1 MKKLLSIILSL
12 VMVIAALPLSVIE
25 SSATE
30 YVTSQDGEWI
40 YYIDPN
46 GDAVIYS
53 GNTNSSAYLGSD
65 TDVVVPSTLDGY
77 DVVSIGQYTFKGKTT
92 LESIVIPNTVNT
104 IANNVFQDCTNLATV
119 TFGNSVGIIGPYAFY
134 NCTSLESISLPA
146 SLQTIGERAFQGCNK
161 ITYLDMGSGV
171 TTLGVACFAY
181 LSSLEN
187 VTIGSSVQTI
197 NSDVFYGC
205 SNLKGV
211 TFPSS
216 VTSVSSNVFRYCNSL
231 NAIHISDLA
240 AWCNIVFNSGG
251 MYSNP
256 LELGHN
262 LYLNGNLVTDL
273 VIPDGITKINA
284 CAFQACTSITSVT
297 IPDSVTEIQ
306 QYAFWHCTNLQS
318 VSIPD
323 SLTMIGTD
331 VFDSCTSLNAV
342 YITDLEAWCNLT
354 FPTQI
359 ANPLYYGHNLYVNGV
374 LGTITIPN
382 TVTNIKQYAFIGLA
396 NSVVIPSNVTTIG
409 NYAFYKSS
417 SPSVTLNEG
426 LQSVG
431 MYAFSENSAA
441 TQLILPDSLTTFGN
455 YSFSKWTALT
465 DLQIGHTVT
474 VLGGTYVFSGC
485 SALESLTL
493 PDNVETLGR
502 STFENC
508 TNLKNIDMGKLKT
521 IGEASFAYA
530 TSLENVTIGGYVE
543 TIGQSAFYG
552 CNKLK
557 SVTVPPSVKT
567 SSYYAF
573 YSCGSLNAVYITD
586 LEAWCKIDF
595 YNGGCYT
602 NPLEYAHNLYLNG
615 NLVTDLVIPDGIT
628 KINACAF
635 QACTSIT
642 SVTIPDSVTE
652 IQQYAFW
659 HCTNLQS
666 VSIPDSL
673 TMIGTDVFDS
683 CTSLNAVYITDLEAW
698 CNLTFPTQI
707 ANPLYYGHNL
717 YVNGVLGTITIPNTV
732 TNIKQY
738 AFIGLANSVVIPSNV
753 TTIGN
758 YAFYKSSS
766 PSVTLNEGLQSV
778 GMYAFSEN
786 SAATQLILPDSL
798 TTFGN
803 YSFSKWTALTDL
815 QIGHTVTVLGGT
827 YVFSGCSALESL
839 TLPDNVETL
848 GRSTFENCTNLK
860 NIDMGKLK
868 TIGEAS
874 FAYATSLENVTI
886 GGYVETIGQ
895 SAFYGCNKLKSV
907 TVPPSVKTS
916 SYYAFYSCGSLNAV
930 YITDLEAWCKID
942 FYNGGCYTNPL
953 EYAHNL
959 YLNGN
964 LVTDLV
970 IPDGITKINACAFQA
985 CTSITSVT
993 IPDSVTEIQQY
1004 AFWHAFGLESIIIP
1018 SSVTTMGGGI
1028 FDSCSA
1034 LQHYFCFKGTRGDTY
1049 WTNTSTKYYIGD
1061 MNSDKVFDIND
1072 IGAILSASVGS
1083 LNMSEIQEIVA
1094 DYNLDGVVDAFDAAE
1109 LDRIMYSVNTAKGDV
1124 NQDGEINEVDY
1135 AMVKSYVECTN
1146 DLLSTDYLESRYD
1159 TLKTQYPE
1167 GTIITQQYYCADI
1180 DSDKAVDAF
1189 DLFYLDKRINNLI

>member
-77 DVVSIGQYTFKGKTT
+77 DVVSIGQYTFKGNTT

-530 TSLENVTIGGYVE
+530 TSLENVTIGSYVE

-595 YNGGCYT
+595 YSGGCYT
-602 NPLEYAHNLYLNG
+602 NPLEH
-615 NLVTDLVIPDGIT
+615 
-628 KINACAF
+628 
-635 QACTSIT
+635 
-642 SVTIPDSVTE
+642 
-652 IQQYAFW
+652 
-659 HCTNLQS
+659 
-666 VSIPDSL
+666 
-673 TMIGTDVFDS
+673 
-683 CTSLNAVYITDLEAW
+683 
-698 CNLTFPTQI
+698 
-707 ANPLYYGHNL
+707 
-717 YVNGVLGTITIPNTV
+717 
-732 TNIKQY
+732 
-738 AFIGLANSVVIPSNV
+738 
-753 TTIGN
+753 
-758 YAFYKSSS
+758 
-766 PSVTLNEGLQSV
+766 
-778 GMYAFSEN
+778 
-786 SAATQLILPDSL
+786 
-798 TTFGN
+798 
-803 YSFSKWTALTDL
+803 
-815 QIGHTVTVLGGT
+815 
-827 YVFSGCSALESL
+827 
-839 TLPDNVETL
+839 
-848 GRSTFENCTNLK
+848 
-860 NIDMGKLK
+860 
-868 TIGEAS
+868 
-874 FAYATSLENVTI
+874 
-886 GGYVETIGQ
+886 
-895 SAFYGCNKLKSV
+895 
-907 TVPPSVKTS
+907 
-916 SYYAFYSCGSLNAV
+916 
-930 YITDLEAWCKID
+930 
-942 FYNGGCYTNPL
+942 
-953 EYAHNL
+953 AHNL

-1061 MNSDKVFDIND
+1061 MNLDKVFDIND

-1083 LNMSEIQEIVA
+1083 LNMTEVQEIVA
-1094 DYNLDGVVDAFDAAE
+1094 DYNLDGAIDGFDAAE
-1109 LDRIMYSVNTAKGDV
+1109 VERYVYSINTAKGDV
-1124 NQDGEINEVDY
+1124 NQDGNIGLADY
-1135 AMVKSYVECTN
+1135 AMTKAHISGVAVDSNTPANLLDKSYLTAE
-1146 DLLSTDYLESRYD
+1146 YD
-1159 TLKTQYPE
+1159 SIKDNYPN
-1167 GTIITQQYYCADI
+1167 GTIITQQYYCADY
-1180 DSDKAVDAF
+1180 DGDKAVDAF